1 MRSYIYALVL
11 MMHSSIYSQNIT
23 DELLLHYPFDAN
35 YEDVSGNNYH
45 GVNINTLF
53 VEDRFGVQNVATF
66 FDENAC
72 VELPNESELKPD
84 FPFSVA
90 MWFKNDDLASGNINS
105 YSLWS
110 SDQKNNTYAGAFLTL
125 LRSTGQ
131 LLIGYGADQ
140 SCIDVICRY
149 GAISVDSF
157 NSDQWYHIAVNFVSE
172 QEIELYIN
180 GCLRDLEVSGTGL
193 QSMVYS
199 DIPGAIGK
207 NDHSSIFGN
216 PVSYYKGS
224 IDEFYFW
231 SRSISEEEVKWLV
244 NKFFDSEPEYI
255 YTSLCPGESVIYN
268 GIEYFNPG
276 QYEIVETNLFGCDSI
291 SILSIQSETCNDCDV
306 ASDQERLKVKI
317 KKVSENQYFVL
328 LGINSVKMMD
338 LDTLKTTLLKLGL
351 GKRSGQLDR
360 SARLKSMER
369 QLDQLIDLKN
379 NKVISLDLRIEK

>member
-1 MRSYIYALVL
+1 MI
-11 MMHSSIYSQNIT
+11 HSSGYSQDIT
-23 DELLLHYPFDAN
+23 DKLLLHYQFNAS
-35 YEDVSGNNYH
+35 YEDASNNNFH

-53 VEDRFGVQNVATF
+53 VEDRFGIQNAAAF

-72 VELPNESELKPD
+72 VELPNESQLKPD

-90 MWFKNDDLASGNINS
+90 MWFKNDDLLSGNINS

-110 SDQKNNTYAGAFLTL
+110 SDQKNDTYAGAFLSL

-140 SCIDVICRY
+140 NCIDIACRY

-157 NSDQWYHIAVNFVSE
+157 NDDQWYHIAVNFVSE
-172 QEIELYIN
+172 QEIQLYIN

-193 QSMVYS
+193 QSMAYS
-199 DIPGAIGK
+199 DVPGAIGK

-231 SRSISEEEVKWLV
+231 SRSISEEELELLV
-244 NKFFDSEPEYI
+244 NNFFDSEPQYI
-255 YTSLCPGESVIYN
+255 YTSLCVGESAIYN
-268 GIEYFNPG
+268 GVEYFNPG
-276 QYEIVETNLFGCDSI
+276 QYEIIETNLFGCDSL
-291 SILSIQSETCNDCDV
+291 SILSIQSEPCNDCDV
-306 ASDQERLKVKI
+306 VSDQERLKVKI
-317 KKVSENQYFVL
+317 KKVSENQYFVQ
-328 LGINSVKMMD
+328 LGISTGKMMD
-338 LDTLKTTLLKLGL
+338 LETLKNALLRLSL

-360 SARLKSMER
+360 SARLKSIER
-369 QLDQLIDLKN
+369 QLDQMGDMKN